1 MKLIIALLALSAMY
15 AAEVTPQ
22 PKPELP
28 ADVKAKIEE
37 IHQLREAQRQATEI
51 KVGELKVILE
61 NYPKLRE
68 HILKRLEDRREDR
81 KDGGRGLGERR
92 RNEVRERDGDKK

>member
-1 MKLIIALLALSAMY
+1 MKLIITLLAISAMY
-15 AAEVTPQ
+15 AAEVAPQ

-28 ADVKAKIEE
+28 ADVKAKMEE
-37 IHQLREAQRQATEI
+37 IHQLREAHRQAMEI

-68 HILKRLEDRREDR
+68 HILKRLEERREDM
-81 KDGGRGLGERR
+81 KDEGRGLGERR
-92 RNEVRERDGDKK
+92 RNGDRERAGDKK